1 MRPMFFGSSASP
13 LFGIFEAPADKVAK
27 GHGVVLCPP
36 VAQEHVR
43 THSLMRLVSAALVR
57 AGYHTLRFDWF
68 GVGDSAGS
76 YEQATLTRWN
86 DDVVQASTEL
96 RDLSGVR
103 KVSLFGVRVGAT
115 IALRAARQIKA
126 THVIALDAV
135 LDGVA
140 HVLSQRAIHTEA
152 LASSKRYWQRSATP
166 RGVDRE
172 LVGFR
177 VSDEFLAELRNIRR
191 DALLD
196 LTSIRVTLLESSS
209 RQEARAYLDTLTGA
223 GVSTSH
229 GEVELT
235 SSWDLATAVEERVL
249 SANLPASVVS
259 SLSPLGAL

>member
-13 LFGIFEAPADKVAK
+13 LFGIFEAPADKLAK

-36 VAQEHVR
+36 VAQEHLR
-43 THSLMRLVSAALVR
+43 SHSLMRQVSAALVR
-57 AGYHTLRFDWF
+57 SGYHTLRFDWF

-86 DDVVQASTEL
+86 EDVAQASTEL

-103 KVSLFGVRVGAT
+103 KVSLFGARLGAT
-115 IALRAARQIKA
+115 IALRAARQVKA
-126 THVIALDAV
+126 SQVIALDAV

-140 HVLSQRAIHTEA
+140 HLQSQRAIHTAA
-152 LASSKRYWQRSATP
+152 LASSKRYWQPSPTERRAD
-166 RGVDRE
+166 GE

-177 VSDEFLAELRNIRR
+177 VSDEFLAELRNIRP
-191 DALLD
+191 DDPLD
-196 LTSIRVTLLESSS
+196 LANIRVTLLESSS
-209 RQEARAYLDTLTGA
+209 RQEARDYLDTLTHA
-223 GVSTSH
+223 GVSNSL
-229 GEVELT
+229 GEVALT
-235 SSWDLATAVEERVL
+235 SSWDLASAVEVRVL